1 MLRSNRGLFDETGAF
16 MPNSPIP
23 PRAGASCARRP
34 GRKHMIGD
42 RKHVSGV
49 NRHFGQQATIS
60 DQFLES
66 CQQSQTGA
74 TTPSVVDLAIAID
87 TYLGGASRARDASRR
102 VNQFYGQRSVWK
114 PCFEIPRKNL
124 RSKKLAVREPRSS
137 LGVELLHSSLYLSAS
152 PLLRAFVKSCLLVC
166 RIERFRKTVTPMSQD
181 NEL

>member
-1 MLRSNRGLFDETGAF
+1 MGQIYLPFERDLPLGCERLSYAGRLQLIRSVLF
-16 MPNSPIP
+16 SIQVYW
-23 PRAGASCARRP
+23 SC
-34 GRKHMIGD
+34 IL
-42 RKHVSGV
+42 
-49 NRHFGQQATIS
+49 F
-60 DQFLES
+60 F
-66 CQQSQTGA
+66 
-74 TTPSVVDLAIAID
+74 LAIAID

-166 RIERFRKTVTPMSQD
+166 RIERVRKTVTPMSQD